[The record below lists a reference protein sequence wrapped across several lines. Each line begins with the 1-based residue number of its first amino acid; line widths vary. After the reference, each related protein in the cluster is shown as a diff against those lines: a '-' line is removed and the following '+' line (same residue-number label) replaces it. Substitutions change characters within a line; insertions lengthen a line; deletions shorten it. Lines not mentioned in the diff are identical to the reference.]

1 MILKILR
8 TGFLLLFLAG
18 SSPIIAEEDPK
29 TQLKSTIDAILD
41 TLRNKKLA
49 TDERQKKITDLINDR
64 FDFAKMS
71 QQTLAINW
79 KKASKEQ
86 KNKFIELFAKSL
98 QSSYMGRLEA
108 YTNETVEFTK
118 EKIKNKKAKINTLI
132 ITKTIEIPINYK
144 LHNKNN
150 KWLIYDVVIE
160 EVSLIRSYRSSYQNI
175 VKKEGIEGLLTKMEK
190 KLAGAS

>member
-1 MILKILR
+1 MLNVLR

-18 SSPIIAEEDPK
+18 SSPIIADENPK

-41 TLRNKKLA
+41 ALRNKTLA
-49 TDERQKKITDLINDR
+49 TDERQKQITGLINDR

-71 QQTLAINW
+71 QQTLARNW
-79 KKASKEQ
+79 KKASNEQ
-86 KNKFIELFAKSL
+86 KDKFIELFAKSL

-132 ITKTIEIPINYK
+132 VTKTIEIPINYK

-190 KLAGAS
+190 KLAEAS